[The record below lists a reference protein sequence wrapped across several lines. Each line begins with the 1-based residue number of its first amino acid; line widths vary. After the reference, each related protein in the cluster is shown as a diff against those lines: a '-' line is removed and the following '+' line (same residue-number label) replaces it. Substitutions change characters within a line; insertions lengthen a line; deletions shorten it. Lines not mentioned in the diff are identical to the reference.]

1 MAIILLLYG
10 CSLSVCWILGVCGE
24 RIGREVGAEDL
35 GVAGER
41 IGDLK
46 VAGERIG
53 DLKVTGDNNR
63 KTNVVRLNRDDLINH
78 ST

>member
-1 MAIILLLYG
+1 MDIG
-10 CSLSVCWILGVCGE
+10 SLW

-35 GVAGER
+35 GVAGERIGDLKVAGER

-63 KTNVVRLNRDDLINH
+63 KTNVVRLNRDDLINL

>member
-1 MAIILLLYG
+1 MLDIG
-10 CSLSVCWILGVCGE
+10 SLW

-41 IGDLK
+41 IGDLG
-46 VAGERIG
+46 VSGE
-53 DLKVTGDNNR
+53 KNR